1 MKKLRELLRA
11 NRWLAVVL
19 LLEAA
24 VLASLMASLFGAPYK
39 LQLSPADFA
48 NEYPQIAA
56 VNDDGT
62 ALQIWNNSEDFV
74 PPKDKAM
81 TFSTTGSAV
90 RSGAYEVTVQYFS
103 CQTPDEPT
111 FNALHSA
118 GSLSFASAG
127 NPSAIHADA
136 VILDDCHRTV
146 TTRLWVGYGAKMRDL
161 TAALTYGE
169 GQLYLYGI
177 TLTEQPIYRAARL
190 VGFVLLAA
198 LLDLALLLLFA
209 RGDENAPARR
219 RRYAVPLVLAG
230 IALLASLPLFSNYL
244 YFGHDLD
251 YHLQRITAMAAE
263 LSYGQFP
270 VRLTTDSLNGYGY
283 ANPLCYCELFL
294 TLPALL
300 YNAWLPLRTC
310 YQVYIFAVTLATAAI
325 AYYSFGTITASRKLG
340 LLGAGL
346 YTLSC
351 YRMVCIYVRAAVGE
365 YTAIA
370 FLPLILAGLY
380 NIYTTEKPRF
390 AQWAPMAFGMAAL
403 VQCHLLSCELI
414 ALLLVVFCLL
424 RLRETLRPARLLA
437 WLKAALLALAL
448 SAWYF
453 FPFLISTREI
463 NLMVNGP
470 LIGKIQGQGTY
481 LVQLFSPFGCGYGG
495 TADGTSNDMTLTL
508 GLSLAA
514 GFMLVIYCLLRR
526 ERWQQQET
534 LRRMQTAF
542 GFAMLT
548 LVLSLRVFPW
558 DGVQNWLGRAAGKM
572 AGMFQYPWRFLSLAT
587 VLLCLAVL
595 LAVQLLQ
602 EKNVRLAKGAAAAL
616 AACALLTV
624 GVVQTQITTGM
635 SEQAYNV
642 FLNRQPNA
650 TTGVGEYLIDGT
662 SGYETIWAQP
672 KPGSEELQLLSYEKR
687 GGKAYLTVENDG
699 DAADISVPIFN
710 YGHYYAVDEAT
721 GDACALGTGENARIT
736 LNIPAGYTGTI
747 VIAYHA
753 PVYWRAFELVSLL
766 ALIGSVGWGV
776 SRRKKKQ

>member
-11 NRWLAVVL
+11 NRWLAAVL

-24 VLASLMASLFGAPYK
+24 VLASLVASLFGAPYK

-74 PPKDKAM
+74 PPEDKAM

-161 TAALTYGE
+161 TATLTYGE

-230 IALLASLPLFSNYL
+230 IALVASLPLFSNYL

-481 LVQLFSPFGCGYGG
+481 LVQLFSPFGRGYGG

-508 GLSLAA
+508 GLPLAA

-526 ERWQQQET
+526 ERWRQQET

-721 GDACALGTGENARIT
+721 GDAYALGTGENARIT

-776 SRRKKKQ
+776 SQRKKKQ

>member
-11 NRWLAVVL
+11 NRWLAAVL

-24 VLASLMASLFGAPYK
+24 VLASLAASLFGAPYK
-39 LQLSPADFA
+39 LQLSPADFT

-62 ALQIWNNSEDFV
+62 ALQIWNNSADFV

-103 CQTPDEPT
+103 CQTPDAPT

-161 TAALTYGE
+161 TATLTYGE

-508 GLSLAA
+508 GLPLAA

-721 GDACALGTGENARIT
+721 GDAYALGTGENARIT

-776 SRRKKKQ
+776 SQRKKKQ

>member
-1 MKKLRELLRA
+1 MKKLRELLRT
-11 NRWLAVVL
+11 NRWLAAVL

-24 VLASLMASLFGAPYK
+24 VLASLAASLFGAPYK

-62 ALQIWNNSEDFV
+62 ALQIWNNSADFV
-74 PPKDKAM
+74 PPEDKAM
-81 TFSTTGSAV
+81 TFSTTGSAM

-136 VILDDCHRTV
+136 VTLDDCHRTV

-161 TAALTYGE
+161 TATLTYGE

-209 RGDENAPARR
+209 RGDESAPARR

-508 GLSLAA
+508 GLPLAA

-721 GDACALGTGENARIT
+721 GDAYALGTGENARIT

-776 SRRKKKQ
+776 SQRKKKQ

>member
-11 NRWLAVVL
+11 NRWLAAVL

-24 VLASLMASLFGAPYK
+24 VLASLAASLFGAPYK

-161 TAALTYGE
+161 TATLTYGE

-177 TLTEQPIYRAARL
+177 TLTEQPIYRATRL

-209 RGDENAPARR
+209 CGDENAPARR
-219 RRYAVPLVLAG
+219 RKYAVPLVLAG

-481 LVQLFSPFGCGYGG
+481 LVQLFSPFGRGYGG

-508 GLSLAA
+508 GLPLAA

-602 EKNVRLAKGAAAAL
+602 EKNVRLAKGAATAL

-721 GDACALGTGENARIT
+721 GDAYALGTGENARIT

-766 ALIGSVGWGV
+766 ALIVSVGWGA
-776 SRRKKKQ
+776 SQRKKKQ

>member
-11 NRWLAVVL
+11 NRWLAAVL

-24 VLASLMASLFGAPYK
+24 VLASLVASLFGAPYK

-161 TAALTYGE
+161 TATLTYGE

-453 FPFLISTREI
+453 FPFLLSTREI

-508 GLSLAA
+508 GLPLAA
-514 GFMLVIYCLLRR
+514 GFVLVIYCLLRR

-721 GDACALGTGENARIT
+721 GDAYALGTGENARIT

-766 ALIGSVGWGV
+766 ALIGSVGWGA
-776 SRRKKKQ
+776 SQRKKKQ

>member
-11 NRWLAVVL
+11 NRWLAAVL

-24 VLASLMASLFGAPYK
+24 VLASLAASLFGAPYK

-62 ALQIWNNSEDFV
+62 ALQIWNNSADFV
-74 PPKDKAM
+74 PPEDKAM

-103 CQTPDEPT
+103 CQTPDAPT

-161 TAALTYGE
+161 TATLTYGE

-495 TADGTSNDMTLTL
+495 TADGTSSDMTLTL
-508 GLSLAA
+508 GLPLAA

-710 YGHYYAVDEAT
+710 YGHYYAADEAT
-721 GDACALGTGENARIT
+721 GDAYALGTGENARIT

-776 SRRKKKQ
+776 SQRKKKQ

>member
-11 NRWLAVVL
+11 NRWLAAVL

-24 VLASLMASLFGAPYK
+24 VLASLVASLFGAPYK

-161 TAALTYGE
+161 TATLTYGE

-495 TADGTSNDMTLTL
+495 TADGTSKDMTLTL
-508 GLSLAA
+508 GLPLAA

-602 EKNVRLAKGAAAAL
+602 EKSVRLAKGAAAAL

-650 TTGVGEYLIDGT
+650 ATGVGEYLIDGT

-721 GDACALGTGENARIT
+721 GDAYALGTGENARIT

-776 SRRKKKQ
+776 SQRKKKQ

>member
-11 NRWLAVVL
+11 NRWLAAVL

-24 VLASLMASLFGAPYK
+24 VLASLAASLFGAPYK

-62 ALQIWNNSEDFV
+62 ALQIWNNSADFV
-74 PPKDKAM
+74 PPEDKAM

-103 CQTPDEPT
+103 CQTPDAPT

-161 TAALTYGE
+161 TATLTYGE

-209 RGDENAPARR
+209 RGDESAPARR

-325 AYYSFGTITASRKLG
+325 AYHSFGTITASRKLG

-495 TADGTSNDMTLTL
+495 TADGTSKDMTLTL
-508 GLSLAA
+508 GLPLAA
-514 GFMLVIYCLLRR
+514 GFVLVIYCLLRR

-721 GDACALGTGENARIT
+721 GDAYALGTGENARIT

-766 ALIGSVGWGV
+766 ALIGSVGWGA
-776 SRRKKKQ
+776 SQRKKKQ

>member
-11 NRWLAVVL
+11 NRWLAAVL

-24 VLASLMASLFGAPYK
+24 VLASLAASLFGAPYK

-161 TAALTYGE
+161 TATLTYGE

-177 TLTEQPIYRAARL
+177 TLTEQPIYRATRL

-209 RGDENAPARR
+209 CGDENAPARR

-481 LVQLFSPFGCGYGG
+481 LVQLFSPFGRGYGG
-495 TADGTSNDMTLTL
+495 TADGTSSDMTLTL
-508 GLSLAA
+508 GLPLAA

-721 GDACALGTGENARIT
+721 GDAYALGTGENARIT

-776 SRRKKKQ
+776 SQRKKKQ

>member
-11 NRWLAVVL
+11 NRWLAAVL

-24 VLASLMASLFGAPYK
+24 VLASLVTSLFGAPYK
-39 LQLSPADFA
+39 LQLSPADFT

-56 VNDDGT
+56 VSDDGT

-74 PPKDKAM
+74 PPEDKAM
-81 TFSTTGSAV
+81 TFSTTGSAM

-103 CQTPDEPT
+103 CQTPDAPT

-161 TAALTYGE
+161 TATLTYGE

-209 RGDENAPARR
+209 RGDESAPARR

-481 LVQLFSPFGCGYGG
+481 LVQLFSPFGRGYGG

-508 GLSLAA
+508 GLPLAA

-602 EKNVRLAKGAAAAL
+602 EKNARLAKGAAAAL

-650 TTGVGEYLIDGT
+650 ATGVGEYLIDGT

-687 GGKAYLTVENDG
+687 GGKAYLTVENNG

-721 GDACALGTGENARIT
+721 GDAYALGTSENARIT

-776 SRRKKKQ
+776 SQRKKKQ

>member
-11 NRWLAVVL
+11 NRWLAAVL

-24 VLASLMASLFGAPYK
+24 VLASLVASLFGAPYK

-103 CQTPDEPT
+103 CQTPDAPT

-161 TAALTYGE
+161 TATLTYGE

-300 YNAWLPLRTC
+300 YNAWLPLHTC
-310 YQVYIFAVTLATAAI
+310 YQVYIFAVTLATAVI

-508 GLSLAA
+508 GLPLAA
-514 GFMLVIYCLLRR
+514 GFMLVIYCLLRL

-602 EKNVRLAKGAAAAL
+602 GKNVRLAKGAAAAL

-721 GDACALGTGENARIT
+721 GDAYALGTGENARIT

-776 SRRKKKQ
+776 SQRKKKQ

>member
-1 MKKLRELLRA
+1 MKKLRELLRT
-11 NRWLAVVL
+11 NRWLAAVL

-24 VLASLMASLFGAPYK
+24 VLASLAASLFGAPYK

-62 ALQIWNNSEDFV
+62 ALQIWNNSADFV
-74 PPKDKAM
+74 PPEDKAM

-161 TAALTYGE
+161 TATLTYGE

-177 TLTEQPIYRAARL
+177 TLTEQPIYRVARL

-219 RRYAVPLVLAG
+219 RRYAVPLALAG

-380 NIYTTEKPRF
+380 NMYTTEKPRF

-481 LVQLFSPFGCGYGG
+481 LVQLFSPFGRGYGG
-495 TADGTSNDMTLTL
+495 TADGTSSDMTLTL
-508 GLSLAA
+508 GLPLAA

-650 TTGVGEYLIDGT
+650 ATGVGEYLIDGT

-721 GDACALGTGENARIT
+721 GDAYALGTGENARIT

-776 SRRKKKQ
+776 SQRKKKQ

>member
-1 MKKLRELLRA
+1 MKKLRELLHT
-11 NRWLAVVL
+11 NRWLAAVL

-24 VLASLMASLFGAPYK
+24 VLASLAASLFGAPYK

-62 ALQIWNNSEDFV
+62 ALQIWNNSADFV
-74 PPKDKAM
+74 PPEDKAM

-103 CQTPDEPT
+103 CQTPDTPT

-161 TAALTYGE
+161 TATLTYGE

-209 RGDENAPARR
+209 RGDENAPVRR

-508 GLSLAA
+508 GLPLAA

-721 GDACALGTGENARIT
+721 GDAYALGTGENARIT

-766 ALIGSVGWGV
+766 ALIGSVGWGA
-776 SRRKKKQ
+776 SQRKKKQ

>member
-11 NRWLAVVL
+11 NRWLAAVL

-24 VLASLMASLFGAPYK
+24 VLASLAASLFGAPYK

-74 PPKDKAM
+74 PPEDKAM

-103 CQTPDEPT
+103 CQTPDAPT
-111 FNALHSA
+111 FSALHSA

-161 TAALTYGE
+161 TATLTYGE

-453 FPFLISTREI
+453 FPFLLSTREI

-495 TADGTSNDMTLTL
+495 TADGTSNDMALTL
-508 GLSLAA
+508 GLPLAA
-514 GFMLVIYCLLRR
+514 GFMLVIHCLLRR

-572 AGMFQYPWRFLSLAT
+572 AGMFQYPWRFLSLGT

-721 GDACALGTGENARIT
+721 GDAYALGTGENARIT

-776 SRRKKKQ
+776 SQRKKKQ

>member
-11 NRWLAVVL
+11 NRWLAAVL

-24 VLASLMASLFGAPYK
+24 VLASLVASLFGAPYK

-62 ALQIWNNSEDFV
+62 ALQIWNNSADFV

-103 CQTPDEPT
+103 CQTPDAPT
-111 FNALHSA
+111 FSALHSA

-161 TAALTYGE
+161 TATLTYGE

-209 RGDENAPARR
+209 RGDESAPARR
-219 RRYAVPLVLAG
+219 RKYAVPLVLAG

-495 TADGTSNDMTLTL
+495 TADGTSNDMTLTI
-508 GLSLAA
+508 GLPLAV

-526 ERWQQQET
+526 ERWQQRET

-602 EKNVRLAKGAAAAL
+602 EKNVCLAKGAAAAL

-721 GDACALGTGENARIT
+721 GDAYALGTGENARIT

-776 SRRKKKQ
+776 SQRKKKQ

>member
-11 NRWLAVVL
+11 NRWLAAVL

-24 VLASLMASLFGAPYK
+24 VLASLAASLFGAPYK

-161 TAALTYGE
+161 TATLTYGE

-209 RGDENAPARR
+209 CGDENAPARR

-481 LVQLFSPFGCGYGG
+481 LVQLFSPFGRGYGG
-495 TADGTSNDMTLTL
+495 TADGTSSDMTLTL
-508 GLSLAA
+508 GLPLAA

-526 ERWQQQET
+526 ERWRQQET

-572 AGMFQYPWRFLSLAT
+572 AGMFQYPWRFLSLGT

-721 GDACALGTGENARIT
+721 GDAYALGTGENARIT

-776 SRRKKKQ
+776 SQRKKKQ

>member
-11 NRWLAVVL
+11 NRWLAAVL

-24 VLASLMASLFGAPYK
+24 VLASLVASLFGAPYK

-74 PPKDKAM
+74 PPEDKAM

-90 RSGAYEVTVQYFS
+90 RSGAYEVTAQYFS
-103 CQTPDEPT
+103 CQTPDAPT

-161 TAALTYGE
+161 TATLTYGE

-370 FLPLILAGLY
+370 FLPLIVAGLY

-481 LVQLFSPFGCGYGG
+481 LVQLFSPFGRGYGG

-508 GLSLAA
+508 GLPLAA

-721 GDACALGTGENARIT
+721 GDAYALGTGENARIT

-776 SRRKKKQ
+776 SQRKKKQ

>member
-11 NRWLAVVL
+11 NRWLAAVL

-24 VLASLMASLFGAPYK
+24 VLASLAASLFGAPYK

-103 CQTPDEPT
+103 CQTPDAPT

-161 TAALTYGE
+161 TATLTYGE

-177 TLTEQPIYRAARL
+177 TLTEQPIYRATRL

-209 RGDENAPARR
+209 CGDENAPARR
-219 RRYAVPLVLAG
+219 RKYAVPLVLAG

-481 LVQLFSPFGCGYGG
+481 LVQLFSPFGRGYGG

-508 GLSLAA
+508 GLPLAA

-635 SEQAYNV
+635 SEQTYNV

-721 GDACALGTGENARIT
+721 GDAYALGTGENARIT

-776 SRRKKKQ
+776 SQRKKKQ

>member
-11 NRWLAVVL
+11 NRWLAAVL

-24 VLASLMASLFGAPYK
+24 VLASLAASLFGAPYK

-74 PPKDKAM
+74 PPEDKAM

-161 TAALTYGE
+161 TATLTYGE

-508 GLSLAA
+508 GLPLAA

-526 ERWQQQET
+526 ERWRQQET

-721 GDACALGTGENARIT
+721 GDAYALGTGENARIT
-736 LNIPAGYTGTI
+736 LNIPASYTGTI

-753 PVYWRAFELVSLL
+753 PVYWRVFELVSLL

-776 SRRKKKQ
+776 SQRKKKQ

>member
-1 MKKLRELLRA
+1 MKKLRELLRT
-11 NRWLAVVL
+11 NRWLAAVL

-24 VLASLMASLFGAPYK
+24 VLASLAASLFGAPYK

-62 ALQIWNNSEDFV
+62 ALQIWNNSADFV
-74 PPKDKAM
+74 PPEDKAM

-103 CQTPDEPT
+103 CQTPDAPT
-111 FNALHSA
+111 FSALHSA

-161 TAALTYGE
+161 TATLTYGE

-209 RGDENAPARR
+209 RGDENAPACR

-230 IALLASLPLFSNYL
+230 IALAASLPLFSNYL

-508 GLSLAA
+508 GLPLAA

-650 TTGVGEYLIDGT
+650 ATGVGEYLIDGT

-710 YGHYYAVDEAT
+710 YGHYYAADEAT
-721 GDACALGTGENARIT
+721 GDAYALGTGENARIT

-753 PVYWRAFELVSLL
+753 PVYWRVFELVSLL
-766 ALIGSVGWGV
+766 ALIGSVGWGA
-776 SRRKKKQ
+776 SQRKKKQ

>member
-11 NRWLAVVL
+11 NRWLAAVL

-24 VLASLMASLFGAPYK
+24 VLASLAASLFGAPYK
-39 LQLSPADFA
+39 LQLTPADFA

-62 ALQIWNNSEDFV
+62 ALQIWNNSADFV
-74 PPKDKAM
+74 PPEDKAM

-103 CQTPDEPT
+103 CQTPDAPT
-111 FNALHSA
+111 FSALHSA

-161 TAALTYGE
+161 TATLTYGE

-508 GLSLAA
+508 GLPLAA

-534 LRRMQTAF
+534 LHRMQTAF

-650 TTGVGEYLIDGT
+650 ATGVGEYLIDGT

-721 GDACALGTGENARIT
+721 GDAYALGTGENARIT

-753 PVYWRAFELVSLL
+753 PVYWRVFELASLL

-776 SRRKKKQ
+776 SQRKKKQ

>member
-1 MKKLRELLRA
+1 MKKLRELLHT
-11 NRWLAVVL
+11 NRWLAAVL

-24 VLASLMASLFGAPYK
+24 VLASLAASLFGAPYK

-62 ALQIWNNSEDFV
+62 ALQIWNNSADFV
-74 PPKDKAM
+74 PPEDKAM

-103 CQTPDEPT
+103 CQTPDTPT

-161 TAALTYGE
+161 TATLTYGE

-209 RGDENAPARR
+209 RGDENAPVRR

-508 GLSLAA
+508 GLPLAA

-710 YGHYYAVDEAT
+710 YGHYYAADEAT
-721 GDACALGTGENARIT
+721 GDAYALGTGENARIT

-766 ALIGSVGWGV
+766 ALIGSVGWGA
-776 SRRKKKQ
+776 SQRKKKQ

>member
-11 NRWLAVVL
+11 NRWLAAVL

-24 VLASLMASLFGAPYK
+24 VLASLAASLFGAPYK
-39 LQLSPADFA
+39 LQLTPADFA
-48 NEYPQIAA
+48 NKYPQIAA

-62 ALQIWNNSEDFV
+62 ALQIWNNSADFV
-74 PPKDKAM
+74 PPEDKAM

-103 CQTPDEPT
+103 CQTPDAPT
-111 FNALHSA
+111 FSALHSA
-118 GSLSFASAG
+118 GSLSFASVG

-161 TAALTYGE
+161 TATLTYGE

-508 GLSLAA
+508 GLPLAA
-514 GFMLVIYCLLRR
+514 GFVLVIYCLLRR

-721 GDACALGTGENARIT
+721 GDAYALGTGENARIT

-776 SRRKKKQ
+776 SQRKKKQ

>member
-1 MKKLRELLRA
+1 MKKLRELLRT
-11 NRWLAVVL
+11 NRWLAAVL

-24 VLASLMASLFGAPYK
+24 VLASLAASLFGAPYK

-74 PPKDKAM
+74 PPEDKAM

-103 CQTPDEPT
+103 CQTPDAPT

-161 TAALTYGE
+161 TATLTYGE

-209 RGDENAPARR
+209 RGDESAPARR

-508 GLSLAA
+508 GLPLAA

-721 GDACALGTGENARIT
+721 GDAYALGTGENARIA

-766 ALIGSVGWGV
+766 TLIGSVGWGV
-776 SRRKKKQ
+776 SQRKKKQ

>member
-11 NRWLAVVL
+11 NRWLAAVL

-24 VLASLMASLFGAPYK
+24 VLASLAASLFGAPYK

-74 PPKDKAM
+74 PPEDKAM

-161 TAALTYGE
+161 TATLTYGE

-481 LVQLFSPFGCGYGG
+481 LVQLFSPFGRGYGG

-508 GLSLAA
+508 GLPLAA

-526 ERWQQQET
+526 ERWRQQET

-721 GDACALGTGENARIT
+721 GDAYALGTGENARIT

-776 SRRKKKQ
+776 SQRKKKQ

>member
-1 MKKLRELLRA
+1 MKKLRELLRT
-11 NRWLAVVL
+11 NRWLAAVL

-24 VLASLMASLFGAPYK
+24 VLASLAASLFGAPYK

-62 ALQIWNNSEDFV
+62 ALQIWNNSADFV
-74 PPKDKAM
+74 PPEDKAM

-103 CQTPDEPT
+103 CQTPDAPT

-161 TAALTYGE
+161 TATLTYGE

-209 RGDENAPARR
+209 RGDESAPARR
-219 RRYAVPLVLAG
+219 RRYAVPLALAG

-263 LSYGQFP
+263 LSYGQLP

-300 YNAWLPLRTC
+300 YNTWLPLRTC

-325 AYYSFGTITASRKLG
+325 AYHSFGTITASRKLG

-424 RLRETLRPARLLA
+424 RLRETLCPARLLA

-495 TADGTSNDMTLTL
+495 TADGTSNDMALTL
-508 GLSLAA
+508 GLPLAA

-710 YGHYYAVDEAT
+710 YGHYYAADEAT
-721 GDACALGTGENARIT
+721 GDAYALGTGENARIT

-776 SRRKKKQ
+776 SQRKKKQ

>member
-11 NRWLAVVL
+11 NRWLAAVL

-24 VLASLMASLFGAPYK
+24 VLASLAASLFGAPYK

-62 ALQIWNNSEDFV
+62 ALQIWNNSADFV
-74 PPKDKAM
+74 PPEDKAM

-103 CQTPDEPT
+103 CQTPDAPT
-111 FNALHSA
+111 FSALHSA

-161 TAALTYGE
+161 TATLTYGE

-209 RGDENAPARR
+209 RGDESAPARR

-508 GLSLAA
+508 GLPLAA

-548 LVLSLRVFPW
+548 LVLSLCVFPW
-558 DGVQNWLGRAAGKM
+558 DGVQSWLGRAAGKM

-721 GDACALGTGENARIT
+721 GDAYALGTGENARIT

-747 VIAYHA
+747 VISYHA
-753 PVYWRAFELVSLL
+753 PVYWRVFELVSLL

-776 SRRKKKQ
+776 SQRKKKQ

>member
-11 NRWLAVVL
+11 NRWLAAVL

-24 VLASLMASLFGAPYK
+24 VLASLAASLFGAPYK

-74 PPKDKAM
+74 PPEDKAM

-146 TTRLWVGYGAKMRDL
+146 TTRLWVGYGAKMHDL
-161 TAALTYGE
+161 TATLTYGE

-508 GLSLAA
+508 GLPLAA

-526 ERWQQQET
+526 ERWRQQET

-572 AGMFQYPWRFLSLAT
+572 AGMFQYPWRFLSLGT
-587 VLLCLAVL
+587 VLLCLAAL

-721 GDACALGTGENARIT
+721 GDAYALGTGENARIT
-736 LNIPAGYTGTI
+736 LNIPASYTGTI

-753 PVYWRAFELVSLL
+753 PVYWRVFELVSLL

-776 SRRKKKQ
+776 SQRKKKQ

>member
-11 NRWLAVVL
+11 NRWLTAVL

-24 VLASLMASLFGAPYK
+24 VLASLVASLFGAPYK

-103 CQTPDEPT
+103 CQTPDAPT
-111 FNALHSA
+111 FSALHST

-161 TAALTYGE
+161 TATLTYGE

-209 RGDENAPARR
+209 RGDESAPARR
-219 RRYAVPLVLAG
+219 RKYAVPLVLAG

-508 GLSLAA
+508 GLPLAA

-534 LRRMQTAF
+534 LHRMQTAF

-721 GDACALGTGENARIT
+721 GDAYALGTGENARIT

-766 ALIGSVGWGV
+766 ALIGSVGWGA
-776 SRRKKKQ
+776 SQRKKKQ

>member
-11 NRWLAVVL
+11 NRWLAAVL

-24 VLASLMASLFGAPYK
+24 VLASLVASLFGAPYK
-39 LQLSPADFA
+39 LQLSPADFT

-62 ALQIWNNSEDFV
+62 ALQIWNNSADFV
-74 PPKDKAM
+74 PPEDKAM

-103 CQTPDEPT
+103 CQTPDAPT
-111 FNALHSA
+111 FSALHSA

-161 TAALTYGE
+161 TATLTYGE

-198 LLDLALLLLFA
+198 LLDLALLLFA

-481 LVQLFSPFGCGYGG
+481 LVQLFSPFGRGYGG

-508 GLSLAA
+508 GLPLAA
-514 GFMLVIYCLLRR
+514 GFVLVIYCLLRR

-650 TTGVGEYLIDGT
+650 ATGVGEYLIDGT

-710 YGHYYAVDEAT
+710 YGHYYAADEAT
-721 GDACALGTGENARIT
+721 GDAYALGTGENARIT

-776 SRRKKKQ
+776 SQRKKKQ

>member
-1 MKKLRELLRA
+1 MKKLRELLRT
-11 NRWLAVVL
+11 NRWLAAVL

-24 VLASLMASLFGAPYK
+24 VLASLAASLFGAPYK
-39 LQLSPADFA
+39 LQLSPADFT

-62 ALQIWNNSEDFV
+62 ALQIWNNSADFV
-74 PPKDKAM
+74 PPEDKAM

-103 CQTPDEPT
+103 CQTPDAPT

-127 NPSAIHADA
+127 NPSAIHTDA

-161 TAALTYGE
+161 TATLTYGE

-495 TADGTSNDMTLTL
+495 TADGTSSDMTLTL
-508 GLSLAA
+508 GLPLAA

-721 GDACALGTGENARIT
+721 GDAYALGTGENARIT

-766 ALIGSVGWGV
+766 ALIGSVGWGA
-776 SRRKKKQ
+776 SQRKKKQ

>member
-11 NRWLAVVL
+11 NRWLAAVL

-24 VLASLMASLFGAPYK
+24 VLASLAASLFGAPYK

-62 ALQIWNNSEDFV
+62 ALQIWNNSADFV
-74 PPKDKAM
+74 PPEDKAM

-103 CQTPDEPT
+103 CQTPDAPT

-161 TAALTYGE
+161 TATLTYGE

-209 RGDENAPARR
+209 RGDESAPARR

-508 GLSLAA
+508 GLPLAA

-721 GDACALGTGENARIT
+721 GDAYALGTGENARIT

-776 SRRKKKQ
+776 SQRKKKQ

>member
-11 NRWLAVVL
+11 NRWLAAVL

-24 VLASLMASLFGAPYK
+24 VLASLAASLFGAPYK
-39 LQLSPADFA
+39 LQLTPADFA

-62 ALQIWNNSEDFV
+62 ALQIWNNSADFV
-74 PPKDKAM
+74 PPEDKAM

-103 CQTPDEPT
+103 CQTPDAPT
-111 FNALHSA
+111 FSALHSA

-161 TAALTYGE
+161 TATLTYGE

-424 RLRETLRPARLLA
+424 RLCETLRPARLLA

-508 GLSLAA
+508 GLPLAA

-526 ERWQQQET
+526 ERWRQQET

-650 TTGVGEYLIDGT
+650 ATGVGEYLIDGT

-721 GDACALGTGENARIT
+721 GDAYALGTGENARIT

-776 SRRKKKQ
+776 SQRKKKQ

>member
-11 NRWLAVVL
+11 NRWLAAVL

-24 VLASLMASLFGAPYK
+24 VLASLVASLFGAPYK

-74 PPKDKAM
+74 PPEDKAM

-103 CQTPDEPT
+103 CQTPDTPT

-161 TAALTYGE
+161 TATLTYGE

-481 LVQLFSPFGCGYGG
+481 LVQLFSPFGRGYGG

-508 GLSLAA
+508 GLPLAA

-534 LRRMQTAF
+534 LRRMQAAF

-572 AGMFQYPWRFLSLAT
+572 AGMFQYPWRFLSLGT

-721 GDACALGTGENARIT
+721 DDAYALGTGENARIT

-766 ALIGSVGWGV
+766 ALIGSVGWGA
-776 SRRKKKQ
+776 SQRKKKQ

>member
-1 MKKLRELLRA
+1 MKKLRELLRT
-11 NRWLAVVL
+11 NRWLAAVL

-24 VLASLMASLFGAPYK
+24 VLALLAASLFGAPYK

-62 ALQIWNNSEDFV
+62 ALQIWNNSADFV
-74 PPKDKAM
+74 PPEDKAM

-103 CQTPDEPT
+103 CQTPDAPT
-111 FNALHSA
+111 FSALHSA

-146 TTRLWVGYGAKMRDL
+146 TTRLWVGYGTKMRDL
-161 TAALTYGE
+161 TATLTYGE

-219 RRYAVPLVLAG
+219 RRYAVPLALAG

-263 LSYGQFP
+263 LSYGQLP

-495 TADGTSNDMTLTL
+495 TADGTSNDMALTL
-508 GLSLAA
+508 GLPLAA

-650 TTGVGEYLIDGT
+650 ATGVGEYLIDGT
-662 SGYETIWAQP
+662 SGYETISAQP

-721 GDACALGTGENARIT
+721 GDAYALGTGENARIT

-776 SRRKKKQ
+776 SQRKKKQ

>member
-1 MKKLRELLRA
+1 MKKLRELLRT
-11 NRWLAVVL
+11 NRWLAAVL

-24 VLASLMASLFGAPYK
+24 VLASLVASLFGAPYK

-74 PPKDKAM
+74 PPEDKAM

-161 TAALTYGE
+161 TATLTYGE

-177 TLTEQPIYRAARL
+177 TLTEQPIYRATRL

-209 RGDENAPARR
+209 CGDENAPARR
-219 RRYAVPLVLAG
+219 RKYAVPLVLAG

-424 RLRETLRPARLLA
+424 RLRETLSPARLLA

-495 TADGTSNDMTLTL
+495 TADGTSNDMTLTF
-508 GLSLAA
+508 GLPLAV

-526 ERWQQQET
+526 ERWRQQET

-721 GDACALGTGENARIT
+721 GDAYALGTGENARIT

-776 SRRKKKQ
+776 SQRKKKQ

>member
-11 NRWLAVVL
+11 NRWLAAVL

-24 VLASLMASLFGAPYK
+24 VLASLAASLFGAPYK

-62 ALQIWNNSEDFV
+62 ALQIWNNSADFV
-74 PPKDKAM
+74 PPEDKAM

-103 CQTPDEPT
+103 CQTPDAPT

-161 TAALTYGE
+161 TATLTYGE

-424 RLRETLRPARLLA
+424 RLRETLRSARLLA

-495 TADGTSNDMTLTL
+495 TADGTSNDMALTL
-508 GLSLAA
+508 GLPLAA

-572 AGMFQYPWRFLSLAT
+572 AGMFQYPWRFLSLGT

-602 EKNVRLAKGAAAAL
+602 EKNARLAKGAAAAL

-721 GDACALGTGENARIT
+721 GDAYALGTGENARIT

-776 SRRKKKQ
+776 SQRKKKQ